1 MTDFAAFVDE
11 LRAAANPYASFDD
24 RKAFRARHATLLAQ
38 MLVCLDEV
46 GVIGANPMHVDP
58 PANCD
63 LCSADLSQEVVFIDG
78 ETRLESTSVS
88 DPDGVTRQIGTWAN
102 MCFACFSRDGVAI
115 GWGSGQLYVQRR
127 PNEWQCIAGGDP
139 RAQDLDE

>member
-1 MTDFAAFVDE
+1 MMDFGTFVDE
-11 LRAAANPYASFDD
+11 LRAAASPYTSFDD
-24 RKAFRARHATLLAQ
+24 RKAFRARHSTLLAQ

-58 PANCD
+58 PVHCD

-78 ETRLESTSVS
+78 ETRLDSTSVS
-88 DPDGVTRQIGTWAN
+88 GPDGVSRQIGAWAN

-115 GWGSGQLYVQRR
+115 GWGSGQLYVKRR
-127 PNEWQCIAGGDP
+127 PGEWQCIAGGDP

>member
-46 GVIGANPMHVDP
+46 GMIGANPMHVDP
-58 PANCD
+58 PAHCD
-63 LCSADLSQEVVFIDG
+63 LCGSALSEEVVFIDG
-78 ETRLESTSVS
+78 ETRARHRAGNSLNLGE
-88 DPDGVTRQIGTWAN
+88 WAN